1 MNISHVMQQVKQE
14 LFGGWKWW
22 EALVL
27 IFCILAIIWSG
38 IYDIQTNGMNAKAP
52 IIGMIS
58 GVSGII
64 CNVFISK
71 GKISNYF
78 FGLIFA
84 YSYFYLALT
93 NNFLGEMNTT
103 LYVYIPAQFIGY
115 FLWTQNMQKDN
126 GADAVVAKALTLK
139 GWIGL
144 LVFLVVGTLLF
155 VEVLNHFGGSSTG
168 LDGLTTIIV
177 IAAQALMVLRYR
189 EQWLLWIAL
198 NLISI
203 KLWADSPAVYTMY
216 AAFLLNSIY
225 GYYNW
230 SQLQKSEI
238 ILQKE

>member
-1 MNISHVMQQVKQE
+1 MDFSKLAEKTVQE

-22 EALVL
+22 EATFL
-27 IFCILAIIWSG
+27 IFCIVAIIWGG

-52 IIGMIS
+52 VIDMIS

-84 YSYFYLALT
+84 YSYFYLALA

-115 FLWTQNMQKDN
+115 FLWTQNMQNDN
-126 GADAVVAKALTLK
+126 GAEAVIAKALDLK
-139 GWIGL
+139 GWIALITFL
-144 LVFLVVGTLLF
+144 LLGTLSF
-155 VEVLNHFGGSSTG
+155 VQLLNHFGGSSTG

-177 IAAQALMVLRYR
+177 VAAQALMVLRYR

-198 NLISI
+198 NIISI
-203 KLWADSPAVYTMY
+203 ALWADSPAVYTMY

-230 SQLQKSEI
+230 TKLKVN
-238 ILQKE
+238 

>member
-1 MNISHVMQQVKQE
+1 MDFSKLAEKTIQE

-22 EALVL
+22 EATFL
-27 IFCILAIIWSG
+27 IFCIVAIIWGG

-52 IIGMIS
+52 VIGMIS

-84 YSYFYLALT
+84 YSYFYLALA

-115 FLWTQNMQKDN
+115 FLWTQNMQNDN
-126 GADAVVAKALTLK
+126 GAEAVIAKALDLK
-139 GWIGL
+139 SWIALITFL
-144 LVFLVVGTLLF
+144 LLGTLSF
-155 VEVLNHFGGSSTG
+155 VQLLNHFGGSSTG

-177 IAAQALMVLRYR
+177 VAAQALMVLRYR

-198 NLISI
+198 NIISI
-203 KLWADSPAVYTMY
+203 ALWADSPAVYTMY

-230 SQLQKSEI
+230 TKLKVN
-238 ILQKE
+238 